1 MWLLFACGS
10 ALFAGVTAVLA
21 KIGMQHINSTIATA
35 LRTIIVLLF
44 SWLMVLLTGAF
55 SGIGSISGKT
65 LVFLLLS
72 GCATGAKL
80 AVLLQG
86 AATGR
91 CEPGRSHRQIQ
102 HHSHNAA
109 GVPLAGRV
117 ADMAETLLYAAH
129 RRRNIP
135 HAAQTQRRFQ
145 NRFF

>member
-21 KIGMQHINSTIATA
+21 KIRMQHINSTIATA

-72 GCATGAKL
+72 GCATGASWLCYFK
-80 AVLLQG
+80 ALQLG
-86 AATGR
+86 DV
-91 CEPGRSHRQIQ
+91 PGRSHRQIQ

>member
-72 GCATGAKL
+72 GCATGASWL
-80 AVLLQG
+80 CYYHALQVG
-86 AATGR
+86 AASKVVPIDKLSVVITLALAFVVLH
-91 CEPGRSHRQIQ
+91 EPFTAKSLIGCALIT
-102 HHSHNAA
+102 A
-109 GVPLAGRV
+109 G
-117 ADMAETLLYAAH
+117 TLFMVL
-129 RRRNIP
+129 
-135 HAAQTQRRFQ
+135 
-145 NRFF
+145 

>member
-65 LVFLLLS
+65 LVFLRFPAVPRAQA
-72 GCATGAKL
+72 GCATSRHCNWA
-80 AVLLQG
+80 
-86 AATGR
+86 
-91 CEPGRSHRQIQ
+91 
-102 HHSHNAA
+102 
-109 GVPLAGRV
+109 
-117 ADMAETLLYAAH
+117 M
-129 RRRNIP
+129 
-135 HAAQTQRRFQ
+135 
-145 NRFF
+145 

>member
-65 LVFLLLS
+65 QKVV
-72 GCATGAKL
+72 AEKL
-80 AVLLQG
+80 KVITTDRL
-86 AATGR
+86 R
-91 CEPGRSHRQIQ
+91 
-102 HHSHNAA
+102 
-109 GVPLAGRV
+109 
-117 ADMAETLLYAAH
+117 LLY
-129 RRRNIP
+129 R
-135 HAAQTQRRFQ
+135 AQ
-145 NRFF
+145 

>member
-21 KIGMQHINSTIATA
+21 KIGMQHINSIIATA

-72 GCATGAKL
+72 GCATGASWLCYFK
-80 AVLLQG
+80 ALQLG
-86 AATGR
+86 DVSQVA
-91 CEPGRSHRQIQ
+91 PIDKSQ

>member
-72 GCATGAKL
+72 GCATGASWLCYYFAIQNGPVSVVVPVDKL
-80 AVLLQG
+80 SILVSMAFAAAVFHERYTARSLTGL
-86 AATGR
+86 ALITVAT
-91 CEPGRSHRQIQ
+91 
-102 HHSHNAA
+102 
-109 GVPLAGRV
+109 V
-117 ADMAETLLYAAH
+117 AMAVWA
-129 RRRNIP
+129 
-135 HAAQTQRRFQ
+135 
-145 NRFF
+145 

>member
-72 GCATGAKL
+72 GCALPMPSSSMVSMDELPAYSDSAYVEIDGNQPFIASVNT
-80 AVLLQG
+80 
-86 AATGR
+86 
-91 CEPGRSHRQIQ
+91 
-102 HHSHNAA
+102 
-109 GVPLAGRV
+109 
-117 ADMAETLLYAAH
+117 Y
-129 RRRNIP
+129 
-135 HAAQTQRRFQ
+135 
-145 NRFF
+145 